1 MASFSDFLDALKDGL
16 DVLIQDLLLEHKDK
30 VLDGSKAFLK
40 ECEEDLQKW
49 TKQLANGELS
59 ADDFKFLV
67 EGKKDLLEVHLH
79 TQIGLTKVALDK
91 FRSALIDLV
100 VQTAFTTFL

>member
-1 MASFSDFLDALKDGL
+1 MASFGDFLDALKDGL
-16 DVLIQDLLLEHKDK
+16 DILVQNLLVEHKTK
-30 VLDGSKAFLK
+30 VLEGSKAFL
-40 ECEEDLQKW
+40 EDCEEDLQKW
-49 TKQLANGELS
+49 TEQLANGELS

-79 TQIGLTKVALDK
+79 AQIGLTKVALDK
-91 FRSALIDLV
+91 FRSALVQLV